1 MDLSEMRQIN
11 RKALFDIVRTKRE
24 VTRLELQQITGFS
37 SPFIMEIS
45 NDFIEKNILV
55 LTGKK
60 TGAVGR
66 RPFTMVFNPNVFLS
80 IGIELAGNYIYAGI
94 VNLDGEV
101 TYQTRQMIE
110 SGDEFSAILKCIA
123 RLVRTGESVGIRCS
137 AVGIALPGSVG
148 EDEGGVYSIRSLWE
162 GEADPTAGNTEKRGN
177 SRKTYISEMLEE
189 IRERYHIPVYF
200 ENDVNA
206 RAIGEHYLR
215 QMQNHAPNDLIFI
228 SYTEFGLGAGIVI
241 DGKLRK
247 GQHAL
252 AGAIGSMVKDVD
264 EQVAPHCKGALEAR
278 ISREAIRQKFGI
290 DLEEGHVPPEVI
302 DHIASAVSPF
312 IADILNIL
320 DFEQVAL
327 GGGLCDICGD
337 ALVDRIREYV
347 SRQTLNACHVEK
359 TLTEYSGVVGSALMA
374 SDFLCDLVL

>member
-11 RKALFDIVRTKRE
+11 RKALFDIVRKKRE

-60 TGAVGR
+60 TGAIGR

-94 VNLDGEV
+94 VNLDGQV
-101 TYQTRQMIE
+101 TYQTRQLIE
-110 SGDEFSAILKCIA
+110 GDDEFAAIQKCIE
-123 RLVRTGESVGIRCS
+123 RLVRTGDSVGIHCD
-137 AVGIALPGSVG
+137 AIGIALPGSVG
-148 EDEGGVYSIRSLWE
+148 EDENGIYSIRSLWE
-162 GEADPTAGNTEKRGN
+162 GEAESGNVNVTNTGS
-177 SRKTYISEMLEE
+177 SRKTYISKMLEE

-215 QMQNHAPNDLIFI
+215 QMQNNAPNDLIFI
-228 SYTEFGLGAGIVI
+228 AYTEFGLGAGIVI

-247 GQHAL
+247 GQHSL
-252 AGAIGSMVKDVD
+252 AGAIGSMVSDVND
-264 EQVAPHCKGALEAR
+264 QVVRHRKGALEER
-278 ISREAIRQKFGI
+278 TSRKSIRQKFGVE
-290 DLEEGHVPPEVI
+290 LEKGKVPPEVI
-302 DHIASAVSPF
+302 EYIASTISPF

-320 DFEQVAL
+320 DFEQVAI

-337 ALVDRIREYV
+337 ELVEKIRGHVE
-347 SRQTLNACHVEK
+347 RQTLSECHVEK
-359 TLTEYSGVVGSALMA
+359 TLTEYSGVV
-374 SDFLCDLVL
+374 

>member
-11 RKALFDIVRTKRE
+11 RKALFDIVRKKRE

-60 TGAVGR
+60 TGAIGR

-94 VNLDGEV
+94 VNLDGQV
-101 TYQTRQMIE
+101 TYQTRQLIE
-110 SGDEFSAILKCIA
+110 GDDEFAAIQKCIE
-123 RLVRTGESVGIRCS
+123 RLVRTGDSVGIHCD
-137 AVGIALPGSVG
+137 AIGIALPGSVG
-148 EDEGGVYSIRSLWE
+148 EDENGIYSIRSLWE
-162 GEADPTAGNTEKRGN
+162 GEADSGSVNVTNAGS
-177 SRKTYISEMLEE
+177 SRKTYISKMLEE

-215 QMQNHAPNDLIFI
+215 QMQNNAPNDLIFI
-228 SYTEFGLGAGIVI
+228 AYTEFGLGAGIVI

-247 GQHAL
+247 GQHSL
-252 AGAIGSMVKDVD
+252 AGAIGNMVSDVND
-264 EQVAPHCKGALEAR
+264 QVVRHRKGALEER
-278 ISREAIRQKFGI
+278 TSRKSIRQKFGVE
-290 DLEEGHVPPEVI
+290 LEKGKVPPEVI
-302 DHIASAVSPF
+302 EYIASTISPF

-320 DFEQVAL
+320 DFEQVAI

-337 ALVDRIREYV
+337 ELVEKIRGHVE
-347 SRQTLNACHVEK
+347 RQTLSECHVEK

-374 SDFLCDLVL
+374 SNLLCDLVL